1 MRLPGKTTFAPIIGV
16 FILAAFLPGC
26 AGVLAPPPEVDAAK
40 ANTIINTNRGNPE
53 LIILDVRSPR
63 EYEEGHIEGALNIPV
78 ESASFH
84 SETGRLDKGK
94 TYIVYCRSG
103 NRSTTARELMLEMGF
118 TRVVNMT
125 GGMLGWPRAGFK
137 VVKEE

>member
-1 MRLPGKTTFAPIIGV
+1 MHIFNNRKIQGIIGIFLFAV
-16 FILAAFLPGC
+16 FLVGC
-26 AGVLAPPPEVDAAK
+26 AGILAPPAEVDAAK

-78 ESASFH
+78 ESASFQ

-103 NRSTTARELMLEMGF
+103 NRSKEARNRMLEIGF

-125 GGMLGWPRAGFK
+125 GGMLGWQRAGFK
-137 VVKEE
+137 VVREE